1 MALAEIID
9 LDEVR
14 RARRATAASE
24 IPGQQLSPLSS
35 PAAAHP
41 AMWCC
46 YWVPV
51 MYWYVP

>member
-1 MALAEIID
+1 MALAQIID

-14 RARRATAASE
+14 RARRAAPATVAAAAMSM
-24 IPGQQLSPLSS
+24 PLSS
-35 PAAAHP
+35 AADHLP
-41 AMWCC
+41 MWCC